1 MSKINDNFIKAIE
14 SLPYDIDEELKTK
27 ESIIILQ
34 DVTKKYVELFGTDD
48 LNENYK
54 MCIQSILSARTPQKI
69 FQEKII
75 RKDWFYYGRTK
86 WKNWNWKNCWVTK
99 KI

>member
-1 MSKINDNFIKAIE
+1 MSNIKDKFIKAIE

-48 LNENYK
+48 LNENDK

-69 FQEKII
+69 FQEK
-75 RKDWFYYGRTK
+75 
-86 WKNWNWKNCWVTK
+86 NN
-99 KI
+99 